1 MTDKKSHNFNRIL
14 IFFCTLIRKI
24 SEESYTKSN
33 TPFYVLFFLK
43 KSMYLKNR
51 LLIGKV
57 RSKHCTSFMQCH
69 LGQKQKKKVN
79 L

>member
-1 MTDKKSHNFNRIL
+1 MTDKKSQNFNRIL

-33 TPFYVLFFLK
+33 TPFYVLFSK

-69 LGQKQKKKVN
+69 LGQKQKKSES
-79 L
+79 